1 MNNYIY
7 YSEAVYQLYP
17 NVISM
22 NKEIAYDAQGNV
34 VDYDINA
41 VNEKAISN
49 QQAQENA
56 KSSALAK
63 LAALG
68 LSVDEIKALVGA

>member
-1 MNNYIY
+1 MY

-17 NVISM
+17 NVVSM

-41 VNEKAISN
+41 VNEKATAN
-49 QQAQENA
+49 KQEQENA

-68 LSVDEIKALVGA
+68 LTQAEISTLTGN

>member
-17 NVISM
+17 NVVSM

-34 VDYDINA
+34 IDYDVNA
-41 VNEKAISN
+41 VNERAIAN

-56 KSSALAK
+56 KASALSK

-68 LSVDEIKALVGA
+68 LTKAEISTLIGN